1 MSASPEE
8 AEIGSATAKKS
19 ALSRTAVDAK
29 FTSRGVSPSMIREA
43 TGVQKLD
50 VSKMRVLLEIF
61 EVAHEKN
68 WDVAK
73 GPWAHAVQF
82 YKTFFNE
89 TLPESEPAAREWL
102 IKDFVKKCWVILCS
116 RLPGI
121 SQVEPTPAV
130 EATTAVDAVANELV
144 SSSSGFVEAD
154 EEKAYA
160 LAMAQRDERRS
171 KELAAIDTDSAKAEV
186 ARVEMQAKLKWDRIS
201 RERLEA
207 ERISDENFAIEKK
220 RRLDHLGEVERDNL
234 LLSGKLGQGGG
245 DRDSDVKAVRER
257 EVLRDSRPSFC
268 DLAKKKSVVES
279 DRSDRDREFSF
290 NREQRD
296 GRPRDSYFGLDGRK
310 SSREL
315 HADDHDRVVKP
326 REFNLKGDDSR
337 RDDRLRDTYFGFTE
351 SDGGGKWRDSNL
363 KGDDSRRVSH
373 DIEDDRRDRSSRVND
388 DDRRDRSGREDERR
402 APRVSEDDRRDRSFR
417 DHEDDRRDRYLR
429 EEDRFGDERKGR
441 LARETRD
448 PLGDRLLRGREDVRG
463 VAGYISRSDD
473 VRETA
478 GGFSRGQPVSAAAS
492 LASSAVLMRSVTALT
507 RGSIESQNYLK
518 P

>member
-1 MSASPEE
+1 M
-8 AEIGSATAKKS
+8 
-19 ALSRTAVDAK
+19 VDQG
-29 FTSRGVSPSMIREA
+29 FCE
-43 TGVQKLD
+43 
-50 VSKMRVLLEIF
+50 
-61 EVAHEKN
+61 
-68 WDVAK
+68 
-73 GPWAHAVQF
+73 
-82 YKTFFNE
+82 
-89 TLPESEPAAREWL
+89 
-102 IKDFVKKCWVILCS
+102 KCWFILCS

-160 LAMAQRDERRS
+160 LAIAQRDERRS
-171 KELAAIDTDSAKAEV
+171 KELAVIDTDSAKAEV

-207 ERISDENFAIEKK
+207 ERISDEIFAIEKK

-257 EVLRDSRPSFC
+257 EVLRDSRPSFS

-478 GGFSRGQPVSAAAS
+478 GGLSRGQPVSAAAS

-507 RGSIESQNYLK
+507 RGSIEAGSVKTYTPGVHKFQAFVRDTCAKLGVPVWPHETTSELRDLINQEGVMEAFVAYAHEVGCVTR